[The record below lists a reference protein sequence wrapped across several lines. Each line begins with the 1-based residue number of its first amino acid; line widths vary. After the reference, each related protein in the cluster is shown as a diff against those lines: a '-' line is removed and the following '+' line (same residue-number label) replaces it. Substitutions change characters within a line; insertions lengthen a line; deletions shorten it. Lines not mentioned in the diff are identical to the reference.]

1 LAPARHRQ
9 PAGNS
14 TMFSAAAARRAGVP
28 VHRGRV
34 GATARSTRTAL
45 KHACAWNTE
54 AGLRPR
60 PPAGPRHSQNPNE
73 PESPLGLRANPSRI
87 RIRAN
92 PAASER
98 ERTQAGRRLPR
109 PELSGIRTNPKP
121 VESGRN
127 PASVESERTQACRKL
142 PKPGAPC
149 NPNEP
154 EAARAFSN
162 PRSSDGR
169 RVPRGRFPA
178 VRPHAMILRSTMN
191 ASGR

>member
-1 LAPARHRQ
+1 VASAKRFGASQLAPARHRQ

-73 PESPLGLRANPSRI
+73 PESSLGLRANPSRI

-109 PELSGIRTNPKP
+109 PERSGTPNEPKPVGSRPNAGPGIRTNPRP
-121 VESGRN
+121 LEPSAIRALLMGD
-127 PASVESERTQACRKL
+127 ACRV
-142 PKPGAPC
+142 GGFQPC
-149 NPNEP
+149 
-154 EAARAFSN
+154 
-162 PRSSDGR
+162 G
-169 RVPRGRFPA
+169 GT
-178 VRPHAMILRSTMN
+178 L
-191 ASGR
+191 